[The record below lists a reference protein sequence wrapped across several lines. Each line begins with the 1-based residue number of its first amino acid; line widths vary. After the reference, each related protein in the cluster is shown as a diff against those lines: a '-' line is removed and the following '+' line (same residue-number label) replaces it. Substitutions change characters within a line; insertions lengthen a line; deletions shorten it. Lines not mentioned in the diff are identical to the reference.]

1 VSWRENGEIMVFM
14 SRRVGIVGAVLLVL
28 AAAPAVAAPAPAA
41 PPAFDGAAVL
51 RVPGGAVSTTVVLT
65 QRLKL
70 DLRIPTPATLLRAT
84 GYDDVAMVVLRA
96 KRRFPDRPPGQI
108 VLARIP
114 AEAGGRVVQLATG
127 ANADSGKEVKYQEP
141 WLAPGEYILY
151 AVTTRATTLTVRMN
165 DKSRRSP
172 TLTPRQRHWS
182 EFAVTPP
189 LHVAGR
195 PANASSQGHTD
206 DLAGEENLAL
216 SILSIDIATLLG
228 VDRTGLCAYRNGPPA
243 GRWTP
248 GCPTGRD
255 GAITYTAVSLEG
267 QRSVTAGL
275 YYELPPGRWGVGSF
289 YDVVGTLN
297 SAHHYQVFLTY

>member
-1 VSWRENGEIMVFM
+1 MVFR
-14 SRRVGIVGAVLLVL
+14 SRRVGVVGAVLLVL
-28 AAAPAVAAPAPAA
+28 SAVPAVAAPAPAA
-41 PPAFDGAAVL
+41 PPSFDGAAVL

-70 DLRIPTPATLLRAT
+70 DLTFPAPDTLLRAN

-96 KRRFPDRPPGQI
+96 KKRAPDKPPGQI

-127 ANADSGKEVKYQEP
+127 VNADSGKEVEYQEP
-141 WLAPGEYILY
+141 WLAPGEYTLY

-165 DKSRRSP
+165 GTSRRAL

-195 PANASSQGHTD
+195 PANASSQGHSV

-216 SILSIDIATLLG
+216 SILSLDIATLLG
-228 VDRTGLCAYRNGPPA
+228 RRTRGNCIYRNGPPGGLWAPDCPA
-243 GRWTP
+243 GRGW
-248 GCPTGRD
+248 G
-255 GAITYTAVSLEG
+255 ISYTAVSLEG
-267 QRSVTAGL
+267 QRSVSAGL
-275 YYELPPGRWGVGSF
+275 YYELPAGRWGVGSF

-297 SAHHYQVFLTY
+297 SAHHHQVFLTY